1 MSGVRETHIHPDGPA
16 DPDNKGIHTFR
27 SELLDRIRTAGGV
40 YQLPGGQLLLPE
52 VFGFCRGVE
61 HALDMLERAVTDR
74 TGRPGR
80 LFLLGEIIHNPWV
93 NDYFGS
99 RGVKQLS
106 ERERQDLEKYI
117 RPEDCAVIPAFGV
130 PLPIEK
136 RLRSLGCQIVD
147 TSCGDVRRL
156 WVWSERAAKAG
167 YAVLIY
173 GRATHDETM
182 VTKSRLAAVG
192 GKYLVVG
199 DMDQAKKLCRMIIDS
214 DDSGFS
220 QLFSSAATNA
230 KTLEPFGKIA
240 QVSQTTM
247 LYDETIQLRQLL
259 NEAFVYRFG
268 QEAIAERLMFQPTV
282 CRATQERQNAAVALC
297 STKPDLTVVVG
308 GFGSSNTRHLY
319 ELARR
324 YSPSFLIEDARAI
337 HSADRLTCFYPEAD
351 GVMVHTG
358 WMGPDRP
365 LRVAVLAGAS
375 CPEIVVGQ
383 VLGKLADLL
392 S

>member
-1 MSGVRETHIHPDGPA
+1 MSKPNIHPDGA
-16 DPDNKGIHTFR
+16 GDPDNKGIHTFR
-27 SELLDRIRTAGGV
+27 SELLDRIRAAGGV
-40 YQLPGGQLLLPE
+40 YELPGGQLLLPE

-61 HALDMLERAVTDR
+61 HALDMLERAVADR
-74 TGRPGR
+74 AGRPGG

-93 NDYFGS
+93 NDYFRS
-99 RGVKQLS
+99 RGVRQLS
-106 ERERQDLEKYI
+106 EQERQELEKFI
-117 RPEDCAVIPAFGV
+117 GPEDCAVIPAFGV

-136 RLRSLGCQIVD
+136 RLRNIGCQIVD

-167 YAVLIY
+167 FAVLIY

-182 VTKSRLAAVG
+182 VTKSRLASVG

-199 DMDQAKKLCRMIIDS
+199 DMDQAKELCRMITDS
-214 DDSGFS
+214 DESGFS
-220 QLFSSAATNA
+220 ELFPSAATNA
-230 KTLEPFGKIA
+230 ETLEPFGKIA

-259 NEAFVYRFG
+259 QEAFVQRFG
-268 QEAIAERLMFQPTV
+268 QEAIDQRLMFQPTV

-297 STKPDLTVVVG
+297 SEKPDLTIVVG
-308 GFGSSNTRHLY
+308 GFGSSNTRHLF

-324 YSPSFLIEDARAI
+324 YSPSFFIEDARAF
-337 HSADRLTCFYPEAD
+337 HLADQLTCFDPEAD
-351 GVMVHTG
+351 RAVIQTG
-358 WMGPDRP
+358 WMDLGRP

-375 CPEIVVGQ
+375 CPEIVVGE